1 MGHFGVSWNMATP
14 KSSIY
19 RWFFHHKP
27 TIWFTPMY
35 GDPHFPLKTTGVFHR
50 RSCDICRREEVF
62 CKEFTGARSSPDPW
76 EKETAQSHIKTG
88 VQYIY
93 KKKIYIYIYTHTSTV
108 YILIYLLY
116 IYIYSTY
123 IYCVYIYNYKYAYI
137 YCKCIYIYRYRY
149 IYI

>member
-1 MGHFGVSWNMATP
+1 MATP

-93 KKKIYIYIYTHTSTV
+93 KNYIYIYTYIYCIYINISTV
-108 YILIYLLY
+108 YIYIQYIYLLC
-116 IYIYSTY
+116 IYIIINMHIST
-123 IYCVYIYNYKYAYI
+123 VSV
-137 YCKCIYIYRYRY
+137 YIYRYRY
-149 IYI
+149 IYINILYIYIDR